1 MLTKKLYDQS
11 ATKYLSKIIEELN
24 ELAVAVVH
32 YEDGKIDRVG
42 VLIEVADVLFQI
54 EKIMDLLSEFNSSE
68 RKLIET
74 FIEARISSVK
84 KKLE

>member
-11 ATKYLSKIIEELN
+11 ATKYLSKIVEELN
-24 ELAVAVVH
+24 ELAVAITH
-32 YEDGKIDRVG
+32 YNDGKIDRVG

-54 EKIMDLLSEFNSSE
+54 EKIIDLLSGFNSSE
-68 RKLIET
+68 RRLIET
-74 FIEARISSVK
+74 FIEARISAVK